1 MKVRVFAILIVLA
14 TLLPTSLWGQSAE
27 EIRQEIEGHN
37 SQIEQLNKEIAAY
50 ERELTEIGTKKQ
62 TLQGTLNQL
71 DIQRKKITAS
81 INVTKAKI
89 RTLELE
95 IQTLSK
101 NIKGKE
107 GSIKIHEG
115 GLAENLRR
123 LNESETQTL
132 AVSIFS
138 SENLTDV
145 WSDMDRSYKLQEAVQ
160 ESIEEL
166 SAQKTSLTETKTAT
180 ESKQA
185 ELLKQQRNLVAEQGS
200 LDATRKAQSE
210 LLAQTKAKESNFQAI
225 LAEKQAAK
233 ASFEAALSDL
243 QTKLQYTIDPSK
255 IPPAGRGILRY
266 PIDNVKVTQ
275 YFGDTDFARAGAYAG
290 RGHNGIDLR
299 ASIGTPIKSA
309 LTGTVIGTGNTDAV
323 RGCYSYGKWVMVK
336 HANGLSTLYAHLSQI
351 NVVQEASITTGQV
364 IGYSGSTGYAT
375 GPHLHFGVYVSQ
387 AVQIIKLGEATNKK
401 TACSNAIMPVAPLS
415 GYLNP
420 IDYL

>member
-1 MKVRVFAILIVLA
+1 MMRKVSAVLILA
-14 TLLPTSLWGQSAE
+14 GMLLPVLLFAQSAE
-27 EIRQEIEGHN
+27 EIQQEISSHN

-50 ERELTEIGTKKQ
+50 EKQLTEIGTKKQ
-62 TLQGTLNQL
+62 TLQSTLSQL

-89 RTLELE
+89 RTLELQ

-107 GSIKIHEG
+107 NSINIRES

-123 LNESETQTL
+123 LNETETQTL
-132 AVSIFS
+132 VVSVLS
-138 SENLTDV
+138 SENLTDI
-145 WSDMDRSYKLQEAVQ
+145 WSDIDRSYELRETVQ
-160 ESIEEL
+160 ESIDEL
-166 SAQKTSLTETKTAT
+166 SAQKESLTETKTAT

-210 LLAQTKAKESNFQAI
+210 LLRETKAQESNFQAI
-225 LAEKQAAK
+225 LAEKQAAR
-233 ASFEAALSDL
+233 ASFEAALADL
-243 QTKLQYTIDPSK
+243 QTRLQYTIDPSK
-255 IPPAGRGILRY
+255 IPPAGKGILRW
-266 PIDNVKVTQ
+266 PLDNVKLTQ
-275 YFGDTDFARAGAYAG
+275 YFGDTDFARSGGYAG
-290 RGHNGIDLR
+290 KGHNGIDLR
-299 ASIGTPIKSA
+299 ASIGTPVKSA

-323 RGCYSYGKWVMVK
+323 RGCYSYGKWVMIK

-351 NVVQEASITTGQV
+351 NVSDGASVATGQV

-387 AVQIIKLGEATNKK
+387 AVQIIKLGEATNKM
-401 TACSNAIMPVAPLS
+401 TACSNATMPVAPLS

-420 IDYL
+420 MDYL